1 MKDYTETMMYQIYPL
16 GLLNALEEGGK
27 NAKNIKTLIPWA
39 KHLAKLNI
47 NTVYFSPLF
56 ASDYH
61 GYDTINFGEVDP
73 RIGNNQ
79 DLKEVLDIF
88 HENGIKVLLDGVFNH
103 VGRGFWAFQDV
114 LQYRQDSLYRDWFY
128 LDFGGDSP
136 YQDGF
141 YYEGWEGHYELV
153 KLNLHNQAL
162 LDHIF
167 GNVKFWIEYFGIDG
181 LRLDVAYMLDR
192 DFLRQL
198 KAFTKSIKPDFFLV
212 GETIHGDYN
221 QLVNPELLDS
231 CTNYECFKGI
241 YSSFNDKNFFEISFS
256 LNRQFGPENWALY
269 KGKHLVNFVDNHDVS
284 RIASL
289 LKDEK
294 DLPLVYALLFGMP
307 GIPCLYYGSEWG
319 VKGVKGQHSDDALR
333 PAFVAPSWNELTDF
347 ISLLAKIHRDNPVLS
362 NGDYQN
368 VYVNNQQFIFKRAN
382 QDDEIIIAINLSEQE
397 SAIPYQLNG
406 HYIDLLTTKSYGK
419 EPLVMQAKSVL
430 YLKKAEQIG
439 E

>member
-16 GLLNALEEGGK
+16 GLLNALPNEGK
-27 NAKNIKTLIPWA
+27 EAKNIRTLIPWTT
-39 KHLAKLNI
+39 HLTKLNI

-79 DLKEVLDIF
+79 DFKAVCDAF
-88 HENGIKVLLDGVFNH
+88 HDQGIKILLDGVFNH

-114 LQYRQDSLYRDWFY
+114 LKYRQDSLYCDWFY
-128 LDFGGDSP
+128 IDFAGNSP

-153 KLNLHNQAL
+153 KLNLHNQGL
-162 LDHIF
+162 LEHIF
-167 GNVKFWIEYFGIDG
+167 SNVKFWIEYFGIDG

-198 KAFTKSIKPDFFLV
+198 KAYTKSIKPDFFLV

-221 QLVNPELLDS
+221 QIVNPELLDS

-256 LNRQFGPENWALY
+256 LNRQFGPENWTLY

-289 LKDEK
+289 LKDPL
-294 DLPLVYALLFGMP
+294 DLPLVYALLFSMP

-319 VKGVKGQHSDDALR
+319 VKGVKEQHSDDVLR

-347 ISLLAKIHRDNPVLS
+347 ISLLAKVHQQNPVLS

-368 VYVNNQQFIFKRAN
+368 VYVNNQQFLFKRAN
-382 QDDEIIIAINLSEQE
+382 GDEEIIIAINLSEQACE
-397 SAIPYQLNG
+397 ISCQLNG
-406 HYIDLLTTKSYGK
+406 RYTDLLTQKTISIT
-419 EPLVMQAKSVL
+419 PFVMPAKSVM
-430 YLKKAEQIG
+430 YLKKD
-439 E
+439 